1 MESQAKTKKLRVLCG
16 CECSQVLTRAF
27 RELGHEAFSCDL
39 NPAYG
44 PSASKGWHWQE
55 DIEKVM
61 AREGPFDIICL
72 FPPCIYL
79 SCVGNRWMTAKNSD
93 GMLKF
98 PNRQKKRDE
107 AIAFSKRIYDNAPS
121 THVMLENP
129 KGVLSTQWRA
139 PNQRVCPTMFGDK
152 MRKTTCLWTKGLPL
166 LTQVGIRAMPD
177 LIRKTNGE
185 IVNAWHENTKYLP
198 HEIATQIRSQL
209 APCFALALATQ
220 YSQYVLQEMGFDP
233 PVQTNA
239 TAPTCRLPC
248 PKSKIDM
255 VSKKTPGGNDA
266 CDDETMHIG
275 DRLLHIVVQKGG
287 TLNIF
292 K

>member
-1 MESQAKTKKLRVLCG
+1 MYINMESQAKPKKLRVLCG

-27 RELGHEAFSCDL
+27 RDLGHEAFSCDL

-44 PSASKGWHWQE
+44 PSANKGWHWQE
-55 DIEKVM
+55 VIEKVM

-93 GMLKF
+93 GRLKF
-98 PNRQKKRDE
+98 PDRQKKRDE

-177 LIRKTNGE
+177 LIRQNNGH

-198 HEIATQIRSQL
+198 HELATQMRSQL
-209 APCFALALATQ
+209 APCFAKAIATQ
-220 YSQYVLQEMGFDP
+220 YTDHILGHKTQDHVPDAMVTQASSTP
-233 PVQTNA
+233 PS
-239 TAPTCRLPC
+239 
-248 PKSKIDM
+248 PKSNCTKDF
-255 VSKKTPGGNDA
+255 KHNQ
-266 CDDETMHIG
+266 
-275 DRLLHIVVQKGG
+275 LHIIVESGG
-287 TLNIF
+287 VLNIYR